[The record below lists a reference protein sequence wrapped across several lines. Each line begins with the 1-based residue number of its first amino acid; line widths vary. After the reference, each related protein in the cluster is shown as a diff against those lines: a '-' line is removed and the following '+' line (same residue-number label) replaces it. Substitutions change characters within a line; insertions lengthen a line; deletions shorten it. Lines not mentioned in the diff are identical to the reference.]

1 MVKISLKRD
10 DEQHKKIRFH
20 RRLTSKFIA
29 IAILISLIP
38 LWFLYYFTVNAA
50 TSMLTESLSDG
61 LKEKVFMVGADIDRY
76 FTEREHDVRVLSQAD
91 VLEGSDVPS
100 IIQYLDEVIEETPYL
115 DDIDVI
121 GANGI
126 VIASSGEQ
134 NETGKHVLALYPTLK
149 SLFSDSQ
156 TAQQG
161 DIFVSDVSQLDNGPS
176 LAFLTP
182 ITDDTNTVVIKTL
195 LVEVNFD
202 TVKRILLDF
211 DERVVGNRQVYL
223 VNNDGRVILAND
235 PDATLLG
242 LFPDLSVQPD
252 LLDNFA
258 TEGDVGSVIYTDTR
272 GERVMAGFA
281 DMAEFGV
288 NNAMDWSIIAIA
300 PLRDIIQPV
309 TSFSR
314 TLLVFTLSTFLLSTL
329 VLFFSS
335 RTIITSV
342 KKLTQG
348 ARKVGDGD
356 LAFRIDSDQQDEF
369 GYLAETINN
378 TLDHLAVL
386 QEQARASNAAKSE
399 FLANMSHE
407 IRTPMNAVTGMLD
420 LLAATP
426 LNNDQRHK
434 ATLAQSSARS
444 LLTLIDDIL
453 DYSKIEAGMINLDA
467 VDFDL
472 RAELGLLAESLG
484 HGAQEKGLEVVL
496 DLVDVEHSLVRGD
509 PGRLRQVVSNL
520 LSNAIKFTH
529 EGEVLLR
536 ASLQTLEGG
545 AMRFICTVSDT
556 GIGISPEKVEALFD
570 KFTQADASITRHYGG
585 TGLGLSIAQNIA
597 QLMHGGVTVTSTL
610 NRGSTFEITVQLSRS
625 ADAKPVNPD
634 LELDQLHLLIVDDSE
649 TNRET
654 LSKQL
659 AHWGATITV
668 AASAEEAFLRLS
680 DQTANP
686 RISAALIDMHM
697 PGIDGLQLAQ
707 QLIST
712 PALSDLILILMT
724 PIESGM
730 SSREILDRGFAA
742 HLPKPMTT
750 LNLLCALDVALS
762 DGKAV
767 GMTPQLPRRNAETFV
782 DRPDIRLL
790 LVEDNVINQAV
801 ALGMLEAIGFTPMQ
815 VDIANNG
822 LEALAAL
829 NATPI
834 DHPYAL
840 ILLDCQMPV
849 MDGFET
855 CQNIRSGAAG
865 DKAIALPIIAMTAN
879 AMAGDR
885 DKCLAAG
892 MSDYLSKPVELETMV
907 KTLAIW
913 LSQSGAAPVTD
924 EHRQL
929 AVSETETLAERL
941 VWDRPAV
948 LNRMR
953 DDEEL
958 LGKIIALFLEE
969 IPGTIELL
977 RDAVHAGDG
986 DQVKLQAH
994 TIKGLAANLGGLVL
1008 QHSAAELEKM
1018 AAEKLPQHF
1027 DSALLAVM
1035 SAYEQLVAKVGGEV
1049 RC

>member
-1 MVKISLKRD
+1 
-10 DEQHKKIRFH
+10 
-20 RRLTSKFIA
+20 
-29 IAILISLIP
+29 
-38 LWFLYYFTVNAA
+38 
-50 TSMLTESLSDG
+50 
-61 LKEKVFMVGADIDRY
+61 
-76 FTEREHDVRVLSQAD
+76 
-91 VLEGSDVPS
+91 
-100 IIQYLDEVIEETPYL
+100 
-115 DDIDVI
+115 
-121 GANGI
+121 
-126 VIASSGEQ
+126 
-134 NETGKHVLALYPTLK
+134 
-149 SLFSDSQ
+149 
-156 TAQQG
+156 
-161 DIFVSDVSQLDNGPS
+161 
-176 LAFLTP
+176 
-182 ITDDTNTVVIKTL
+182 
-195 LVEVNFD
+195 
-202 TVKRILLDF
+202 
-211 DERVVGNRQVYL
+211 
-223 VNNDGRVILAND
+223 
-235 PDATLLG
+235 
-242 LFPDLSVQPD
+242 VQPD